1 MSSSPLGQEP
11 SSKPGREPDGVPGE
25 GSTGAR
31 ARGPRYANYVLG
43 VFFLVSVFNYVD
55 RQLVSVLLQ
64 PIKDE
69 FGVSD
74 AWMGALTGFAFMIV
88 HSVFG
93 IPLARWA
100 DSGNRKWIL
109 TLGLTVWSAL
119 TAASGLARSF
129 GFLMFARM
137 GVGIGEAAG
146 TPTAHSMISD
156 YFPLERR
163 ATALAVYAMGVYVG
177 IMFGYIAAGWLGEQ
191 LGWRLTFIVVGLPG
205 LLIAL
210 LLYFTVDEP
219 ARTTSVESHPLGEV
233 MRYLFAKP
241 AYVILLVAAS
251 FHAAAAYCIA
261 LWAPTFL
268 LRVHGMT
275 LTEMGLSLG
284 LLTGVAGAA
293 GSLAGGVVSDRLAR
307 ATKAAYGWTTAFA
320 AFAALPFA
328 IGFVS
333 SERTWVA
340 LAWFAPMTFLTGL
353 YIGPLYAMNQGLARP
368 RMRAM
373 AVAIHLFVVSIL
385 GGGVGPWAVG
395 LMNDAFQ
402 AEYGDAGIR
411 QSLIWVQSIGLVA
424 AGTCY
429 LLASRTLARDMEGT
443 ET

>member
-1 MSSSPLGQEP
+1 MN
-11 SSKPGREPDGVPGE
+11 
-25 GSTGAR
+25 AR
-31 ARGPRYANYVLG
+31 APARGPRYPQYVLA

-69 FGVSD
+69 FAVSD

-88 HSVFG
+88 HSVVG

-100 DSGNRKWIL
+100 DRGDRRLIL
-109 TLGLTVWSAL
+109 TLGLTVWSVL

-129 GFLMFARM
+129 GFLVFARM

-156 YFPLERR
+156 YFPPRRR
-163 ATALAVYAMGVYVG
+163 ATALAIYAMGVYVG

-191 LGWRLTFIVVGLPG
+191 LGWRLTFIVVGIPG

-210 LLYFTVDEP
+210 LLYRTVDEP
-219 ARTTSVESHPLGEV
+219 QRTTSVEVHPLGEV
-233 MRYLFAKP
+233 VRYLFAKP
-241 AYVILLVAAS
+241 AYVMLLAAAS

-261 LWAPTFL
+261 HWAPTFL
-268 LRVHGMT
+268 LRVHGMS
-275 LTEMGLSLG
+275 LTEVGLSLG
-284 LLTGVAGAA
+284 LVTGLSGAA
-293 GSLAGGVVSDRLAR
+293 GSLAGGLVSDRLAR
-307 ATKAAYGWTTAFA
+307 ANRGAYAWTTAFA
-320 AFAALPFA
+320 ALGALPFA
-328 IGFVS
+328 IGFVTS
-333 SERTWVA
+333 DSAWVA
-340 LAWFAPMTFLTGL
+340 LAWFAPMTFLTGI

-373 AVAIHLFVVSIL
+373 AVAVHLFVVSIL
-385 GGGVGPWAVG
+385 GGGVGPWVVG

-411 QSLIWVQSIGLVA
+411 QSLVWVQSVCLLA
-424 AGTCY
+424 AGACY
-429 LLASRTLARDMEGT
+429 LLVSRTLARDMEGT
-443 ET
+443 ES